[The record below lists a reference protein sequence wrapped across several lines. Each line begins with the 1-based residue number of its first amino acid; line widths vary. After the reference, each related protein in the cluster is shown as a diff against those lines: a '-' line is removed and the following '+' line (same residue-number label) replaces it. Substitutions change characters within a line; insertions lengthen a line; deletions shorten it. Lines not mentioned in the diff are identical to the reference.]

1 MSLLEDPWKSKF
13 ILGPLHPSD
22 MAYKMCNSLICLKT
36 AKETC
41 FRLFYYPALK
51 YPLGLLILLG
61 KGGCS
66 AKMTIVR
73 ALRAAEAAMPLRG
86 DNLPGVVLPKPRV
99 LQTKEEQSL
108 AAVPSAHNW
117 CGRKHCAAYGKYLV
131 K

>member
-1 MSLLEDPWKSKF
+1 
-13 ILGPLHPSD
+13 
-22 MAYKMCNSLICLKT
+22 MAYKMCNSLIGLKT

-41 FRLFYYPALK
+41 FRLFFYPALK

-86 DNLPGVVLPKPRV
+86 DNLPGAVLPKPRV
-99 LQTKEEQSL
+99 PHTEEEQSL